1 MIRKAANTMEFQTAG
16 NTATGY
22 IAIPERG
29 EGPGVLVLHAWW
41 GLNNFFKEL
50 CERLAREGFVAAA
63 PDLYDGATAST
74 IDEAKQLLSNLN
86 FEEAKAKVRSAA
98 GYVRDHP
105 AVRRKGIGAIGF
117 SMGGAWAL
125 LLSSL
130 MPEDI
135 LAVVVFY
142 GSEAA
147 DFAAARAAYLG
158 HFAGNDEWEPLEGIR
173 QMEADMRAAGREVTF
188 YTYQHAG
195 HWFFESNRPENYDQ
209 EAAALAWR
217 RTCDFLRERLS
228 SAE

>member
-1 MIRKAANTMEFQTAG
+1 MEFQTTS

-41 GLNNFFKEL
+41 GLNDFFKDL
-50 CERLAREGFVAAA
+50 CERLAREGFVAVA
-63 PDLYDGATAST
+63 PDLYGGTTAST
-74 IDEAKQLLSNLN
+74 IDEAKRLLSTLN
-86 FEEAKAKVRSAA
+86 FEETRTKVISTVE
-98 GYVRDHP
+98 YIRDHP
-105 AVRRKGIGAIGF
+105 AVRGKGIGAVGF
-117 SMGGAWAL
+117 SLGAAWAL

-135 LAVVVFY
+135 AAVVVFY

-188 YTYQHAG
+188 YTYPHAG
-195 HWFFESNRPENYDQ
+195 HWFFESNRPENYDP
-209 EAAALAWR
+209 EAAALAWQ
-217 RTCDFLRERLS
+217 RTCDFLQEHLS
-228 SAE
+228 PAG